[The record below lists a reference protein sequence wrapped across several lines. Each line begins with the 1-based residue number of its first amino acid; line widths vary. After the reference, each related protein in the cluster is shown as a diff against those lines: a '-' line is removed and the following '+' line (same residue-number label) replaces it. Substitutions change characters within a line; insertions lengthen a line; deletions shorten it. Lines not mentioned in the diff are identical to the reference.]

1 VSALGAGSGWL
12 GLVLLPLLVLAFPV
26 WSVLLVGIGGALVVA
41 MVVFGIALGYVQSP
55 VPSAEAV
62 NLEARCGSDPRIWL
76 VAHLDSKSQVL
87 SLAGRVAWLGVF
99 ALGIAALTACLVLRL
114 AGPVTWPLAVL
125 GTLPALA
132 GGAALSRSGP
142 RDDSPGAVDNAT
154 GVVAA
159 LTAAKVL
166 PDREDI
172 GVLITDAEEFG
183 MVGAREW
190 GHAEQRHAAFINFD
204 GIDTAG
210 RFRVMVHRAQGAGD
224 HGPAASRL
232 AAALTK
238 VLRDGGYP
246 TVQGPLPPGVLVD
259 GVVLARCGM
268 PGVTVSR
275 GTVATLRVIHTFRDG
290 PGRVR
295 IDGASA
301 AGRAVAAAMRS
312 VLTAV

>member
-1 VSALGAGSGWL
+1 VSTIGAGSGWL
-12 GLVLLPLLVLAFPV
+12 GFILLPLLVLALPV

-41 MVVFGIALGYVQSP
+41 MVAFGIASGYLRSP
-55 VPSAEAV
+55 GPSTEAV
-62 NLEARCGSDPRIWL
+62 NLEARRGGEPRIWL

-87 SLAGRVAWLGVF
+87 SLAGRVAWVVVF
-99 ALGIAALTACLVLRL
+99 ALGLAAVTACLVFRL
-114 AGPVTWPLAVL
+114 AGPVAWPLAVL
-125 GTLPALA
+125 GVLPMLA

-159 LTAAKVL
+159 LTAAAAL

-183 MVGAREW
+183 MVGARAW
-190 GHAEQRHAAFINFD
+190 GHAEQRHAAFVNFD
-204 GIDTAG
+204 GIDGCG
-210 RFRVMVHRAQGAGD
+210 RFRVMAH
-224 HGPAASRL
+224 PARGRGEDGGTAARL
-232 AAALTK
+232 AAGVARALEDHGFPA
-238 VLRDGGYP
+238 VR
-246 TVQGPLPPGVLVD
+246 GPLPPGVLVD

-275 GTVATLRVIHTFRDG
+275 GTVATLRVIHTLRDG

-295 IDGASA
+295 IDGAIA
-301 AGRAVAAAMRS
+301 AGRAVAAAIRS